1 MRAIIE
7 FHGSAAKTYPKIQT
21 LIVKGHDDLTI
32 RITGNCCLSTYY
44 VNKSL
49 VLSI

>member
-32 RITGNCCLSTYY
+32 RITG
-44 VNKSL
+44 KSRSFEL
-49 VLSI
+49 IDKTFILNA

>member
-32 RITGNCCLSTYY
+32 RITGNFFI
-44 VNKSL
+44 N
-49 VLSI
+49 